1 MKHFTKLLVATLLLF
16 FTQSY
21 SQQDQNV
28 NQIINSVDLN
38 SLSTIVK
45 ELSGDVQTTIKG
57 TPTTILSRY
66 ASEPGNISAADYI
79 EQKLTSYGY
88 TVVNQDNGA
97 TCRNVY
103 ATLTGSSDPQQKY
116 IICAH
121 YDSQINSGPKSP
133 SPGADDNASGVAAVL
148 EAARILKNYSPKY
161 TIVFAL
167 LDEEELGLFGSRLY
181 ISKQGP
187 NTIGVINMDMIGY
200 DSDGDYKVDLHVRN
214 VADSPKLATTIT
226 STNTLYALGVLVN
239 VVNPGTDASDQYS
252 FWESGYSAIG
262 LIENDQ
268 DFSTYYHMA
277 TDQFNKMNTEYFFRC
292 AKLGIGTLAA
302 LALPTTDGGT
312 DVAALEET
320 PKNFSLS
327 QNFPNPFNPN
337 TTINYSVFAVGR
349 NSISTNKVVVKVYDL
364 LGSEVATLVNEEKAA
379 GNYQVKFDGTN
390 MPSGVYFYR
399 IQAADFIQTK
409 KMILLK

>member
-1 MKHFTKLLVATLLLF
+1 
-16 FTQSY
+16 
-21 SQQDQNV
+21 
-28 NQIINSVDLN
+28 
-38 SLSTIVK
+38 
-45 ELSGDVQTTIKG
+45 
-57 TPTTILSRY
+57 
-66 ASEPGNISAADYI
+66 
-79 EQKLTSYGY
+79 
-88 TVVNQDNGA
+88 
-97 TCRNVY
+97 
-103 ATLTGSSDPQQKY
+103 
-116 IICAH
+116 
-121 YDSQINSGPKSP
+121 
-133 SPGADDNASGVAAVL
+133 
-148 EAARILKNYSPKY
+148 
-161 TIVFAL
+161 
-167 LDEEELGLFGSRLY
+167 LFGSRLY

-214 VADSPKLATTIT
+214 VANSPQLATNIT
-226 STNTLYALGVLVN
+226 STNTIYALGVMVN

-252 FWESGYSAIG
+252 FWEKGYSAIG
-262 LIENDQ
+262 LIENDV
-268 DFSTYYHMA
+268 DFSPYYHKT

-327 QNFPNPFNPN
+327 QNYPNPFNPN
-337 TTINYSVFAVGR
+337 TTINYSVSAVGR
-349 NSISTNKVVVKVYDL
+349 NSISTNKVVVMKVYDL
-364 LGSEVATLVNEEKAA
+364 LGREVATLVNEEKAA

-399 IQAADFIQTK
+399 IQAADFIQMK

>member
-1 MKHFTKLLVATLLLF
+1 MKHFTKLLVTTLFLF

-21 SQQDQNV
+21 SQRDQNV

-38 SLSTIVK
+38 LLSTIVK

-103 ATLTGSSDPQQKY
+103 ATLTGTTDPQQKY

-148 EAARILKNYSPKY
+148 EAARILKDYSPKY

-167 LDEEELGLFGSRLY
+167 LDEEELGLFGSQLY
-181 ISKQGP
+181 VSKQGT
-187 NTIGVINMDMIGY
+187 NTLGVVNMDMIGY
-200 DSDGDYKVDLHVRN
+200 DSDGDFKVDLHVRN
-214 VADSPKLATTIT
+214 VANSPKLATTIT
-226 STNTLYALGVLVN
+226 STNTLYTLGVLVN
-239 VVNPGTDASDQYS
+239 VVNPGTDESDQYS
-252 FWESGYSAIG
+252 FWEKGYSAIG
-262 LIENDQ
+262 LIENEQ
-268 DFSTYYHMA
+268 DFSTYYHKT
-277 TDQFNKMNTEYFFRC
+277 TDQFNKMNTEYFLRC
-292 AKLGIGTLAA
+292 AKLGIGAIA
-302 LALPTTDGGT
+302 SLALPTTDGGT
-312 DVAALEET
+312 DVAAIEET

-327 QNFPNPFNPN
+327 QNYPNPFNPN
-337 TTINYSVFAVGR
+337 TTINYSISAVGR
-349 NSISTNKVVVKVYDL
+349 NSISTYKVVLKVYDL
-364 LGSEVATLVNEEKAA
+364 LGCDVATLVNEEKAA
-379 GNYQVKFDGTN
+379 GNYQAKFDGTN
-390 MPSGVYFYR
+390 LPSGIYFYKM
-399 IQAADFIQTK
+399 QAGSFIETK
-409 KMILLK
+409 KLLLLK